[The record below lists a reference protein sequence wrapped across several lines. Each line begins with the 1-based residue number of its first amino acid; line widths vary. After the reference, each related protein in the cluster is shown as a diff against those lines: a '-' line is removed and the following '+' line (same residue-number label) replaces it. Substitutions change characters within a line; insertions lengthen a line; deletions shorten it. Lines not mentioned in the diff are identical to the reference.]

1 MTPGPGEGIPADL
14 GCLAEPTSNDE
25 AFVRHDHQP
34 ADLPRLGWKEQ
45 VVLPGWGVRMRAK
58 LDTGAR
64 TSALHVEDVEEIGE
78 HLYEGRTVPLARI
91 TLLVG
96 ARDAPQ
102 HRIVEAPVV
111 GHRRVRDTRA
121 RPELRPVIHTRI
133 VCGPVDTEADITL
146 TSRHG
151 MNFRMLLGR
160 LTLAGN
166 CVVDPAGGYL
176 VTRTPPRPSTDDPI
190 RDVLDDDTD
199 DPDDDRDD
207 DDDGLEDGTEG
218 TIPRG
223 GQIAEKV
230 ELARGT
236 AHRGVGGTNRSP
248 R

>member
-1 MTPGPGEGIPADL
+1 MATLPDRPDRH
-14 GCLAEPTSNDE
+14 DE
-25 AFVRHDHQP
+25 ALVRRSDPQP

-45 VVLPGWGVRMRAK
+45 VVLPEWGVRMRAK

-78 HLYEGRTVPLARI
+78 HLHHGRTVPLARI

-96 ARDAPQ
+96 SRAAPE

-146 TSRHG
+146 TSRRG

-166 CVVDPAGGYL
+166 CVVDPADGYL
-176 VTRTPPRPSTDDPI
+176 VTRTPPRPAADDTI
-190 RDVLDDDTD
+190 RDVLDGEGADDDTD
-199 DPDDDRDD
+199 VDEEVDELAEGEMRLDAEASGSSAGAAGRGRDGD
-207 DDDGLEDGTEG
+207 AGEG
-218 TIPRG
+218 TAP
-223 GQIAEKV
+223 
-230 ELARGT
+230 
-236 AHRGVGGTNRSP
+236 
-248 R
+248 